1 MHINIGSFLC
11 YTFQNVKRN
20 GIIAVFL
27 AVIGNT
33 AFAQSACQVRNFSP
47 DEENAIAAIV
57 RDINGISSI
66 NHEIASRSRATLV
79 RLVLTRWE
87 LLGAATPDIS
97 DGTLV
102 ANLLDLAA
110 STSGETASAL
120 ERSCSQVSEL
130 IAAETIPVPAVS
142 MVSHEVGSAGTI
154 AGLNGAKH
162 SKRYFK
168 VNVPNGVTDLVIQT
182 NGADGDVD
190 LYVSQ
195 GTRPIKN
202 AAQCNSMG
210 SNSDE
215 QCRFDAPDG
224 GAYYILL
231 NGYADYSNLTLKVS
245 WRGRGAPLAEIL
257 TGHLYDSAVQGV
269 QYRSCN
275 SLNAVDCIEGIT
287 GLRGEFN
294 YTAGQQIEFKLGG
307 LRIGVVQGQELVT
320 PDKLA
325 NGDAGVALQIAQL
338 LQSLDED
345 RDPSNGIVIP
355 ESVRSLAV
363 GAYPN
368 GQDVRFVNNSQVLS
382 NLAPGRALVSMTQVG
397 AHATGAA
404 LLDVMLANNSTVI
417 SKAILGTQNYLT
429 TGKINYESLN
439 TNVHA
444 RLRLALFNKKMTEE
458 KGLLAILQRRGASI
472 TELED
477 DVKAWMRD
485 IEVVK
490 SYGDSA
496 MAVLAILDSRDPAV
510 IVEGLGTFAAFG
522 NKVLLGEGNSL
533 TDAKIE
539 SIKAATLHGA
549 GMLDANPKKLLMSY
563 LEALKATSSAG
574 DLPVF
579 KKSIESVQFGVECL
593 NAFLDKT
600 DKDFERFDNVYQCVA
615 GGTELIAKG
624 IIESAATG
632 QLIITD
638 QVAQVHGAA
647 YDFLQAYYQSAGNPS
662 YMREKYGM
670 DFHKPSYDAQKML
683 NLDPTILTHAPIAGE
698 VESAINFVKLV
709 AYQYII
715 SITMAEIDRETE
727 LYAQAFNLKYAGL
740 LDLKAAGIAN
750 GSVVPVGTAVDFEAT
765 FKNMSAGSYTV
776 RSINWLAT
784 GGGAPT
790 VVATGTR
797 ANVRFNSAGTYSV
810 AAHAEV
816 LLPDGKTYFMVDSF
830 TVAVQDAIPVPTL
843 TLTATPG
850 DGYVDLSWNAI
861 AGATSY
867 MVHMTA
873 SVVGPEGPPSIG
885 TTSATSY
892 RVNGL
897 QNGALHRFTVR
908 AFRGAEVMVGSGL
921 ASATPQ
927 GPAVPPVGELIAGRY
942 LPIEGGAVIRDTV
955 NGLEWLRCSVGQTWN
970 GTTQRCDGTAA
981 TYNWDQ
987 ATQLTAVGGFRIP
1000 TIAELKTLVY
1010 CSSGQPK
1017 LFGPLEQ
1024 LDDFVK
1030 CSGIHSR
1037 PTVVQAAF
1045 PDAPASNVWSGSPNA
1060 YDSSLAWFVNFY
1072 SGGARDYNYRSL
1084 GNHVRLVRG
1093 APSSPDLIAGRYLPI
1108 EGGAVIR
1115 DTVNGLEWQRC
1126 SVGQTWNGATQRCD
1140 GLARSFDLWIAR
1152 QNYLS
1157 GEWVLP
1163 TENELATTIYC
1174 SDGAPSYFGQTCTG
1188 SSENPSIHG
1197 QAFPST
1203 YEGSY
1208 WSNFYKEVD
1217 IKTCGSGGC
1226 YVTGSEWRGKVLNF
1240 NFYGVFS
1247 LERPEWS
1254 FGRIRLVRS
1263 GASPSASSVRKV
1275 NASALPP
1282 STGVPPLLANLTGYD
1297 VTSPNAAMHGVRP
1310 DTTGRGAYFLS
1321 RATNLV
1327 PGINNGAHHLFH
1339 FDASTGQIKNLGAS
1353 TSGAPGD
1360 GDITAFDVALQA
1372 GKLVFRTK
1380 ATNLESGPGLY
1391 LVDLHTGQREPLVT
1405 SGRGEKHDPE
1415 AERPAINAQGT
1426 WVAWDQPGVE
1436 GAWRVLGL
1444 DLADRSGQPPTLLNE
1459 TAQVACCVRFDA
1471 EGRYLAWREAATD
1484 GRVVVSVLD
1493 YATGR
1498 HATVEWPA
1506 GVVLAPDTL
1515 RVEFAQGGRT
1525 LQWVRIGDVLQGEGV
1540 EAGSLLHQVNN
1551 PLFTPP
1557 ERLQ

>member
-1 MHINIGSFLC
+1 MHTNSASFLRAA
-11 YTFQNVKRN
+11 FLKLKRN
-20 GIIAVFL
+20 GIFRWRIACMVCL
-27 AVIGNT
+27 AMIGNT
-33 AFAQSACQVRNFSP
+33 AIAQSACQVRIFSP

-66 NHEIASRSRATLV
+66 NHEIAAKSRATLV

-87 LLGAATPDIS
+87 LLGTAAPDIS

-102 ANLLDLAA
+102 TNLLDLAA
-110 STSGETASAL
+110 NTSGETASAL
-120 ERSCSQVSEL
+120 ERSCSQVNEL
-130 IAAETIPVPAVS
+130 IAAETIPVPALN

-154 AGLNGAKH
+154 AGLNGAKN
-162 SKRYFK
+162 SKLYFK
-168 VNVPNGVTDLVIQT
+168 VNVPHGITDLVIQT
-182 NGADGDVD
+182 NGTEGDAD

-195 GTRPIKN
+195 GARPTKN
-202 AAQCNSMG
+202 AAQCYSMG
-210 SNSDE
+210 FGLNE
-215 QCRFDAPDG
+215 QCRFDTPDG

-231 NGYADYSNLTLKVS
+231 NGYADYSDLTLKVS
-245 WRGRGAPLAEIL
+245 WRGRGTPLAEIL
-257 TGHLYDSAVQGV
+257 TGHLYDSAVQGI

-307 LRIGVVQGQELVT
+307 LRIGVAQGQELVT

-382 NLAPGRALVSMTQVG
+382 NLAPGRALVSLEQTSVHAKG
-397 AHATGAA
+397 ASLMQA
-404 LLDVMLANNSTVI
+404 MLASDSDDVPK
-417 SKAILGTQNYLT
+417 SILGTYLYPT
-429 TGKINYESLN
+429 TGSINYELLN
-439 TNVHA
+439 RSVHA
-444 RLRLALFNKKMTEE
+444 RLRLALFYRKLKVLD
-458 KGLLAILQRRGASI
+458 GLLRDGASVFQEI
-472 TELED
+472 D
-477 DVKAWMRD
+477 RDNKAWVNK
-485 IEVVK
+485 IEAYK
-490 SYGDSA
+490 AGGDLLIA
-496 MAVLAILDSRDPAV
+496 YMYMGDDQAKRLEALTAGVAHLH
-510 IVEGLGTFAAFG
+510 TFAKA
-522 NKVLLGEGNSL
+522 
-533 TDAKIE
+533 TDENYDLNDGFIEMGKAAALATSIYAGPKEQARVFLE
-539 SIKAATLHGA
+539 SIKASQSFSDNQVGKRVLEWAAIYLECVPDISDVSQLGNRFETFYSCTSSLGELA
-549 GMLDANPKKLLMSY
+549 AKGLVEAYNSGRLLVQLDRVKAYSAARDY
-563 LEALKATSSAG
+563 LEAYY
-574 DLPVF
+574 
-579 KKSIESVQFGVECL
+579 KSG
-593 NAFLDKT
+593 
-600 DKDFERFDNVYQCVA
+600 
-615 GGTELIAKG
+615 
-624 IIESAATG
+624 
-632 QLIITD
+632 
-638 QVAQVHGAA
+638 
-647 YDFLQAYYQSAGNPS
+647 GNPE
-662 YMREKYGM
+662 YMRSAYNIDPFAK
-670 DFHKPSYDAQKML
+670 DYDAQKL
-683 NLDPTILTHAPIAGE
+683 NI
-698 VESAINFVKLV
+698 ESRNIP
-709 AYQYII
+709 AYVRAV
-715 SITMAEIDRETE
+715 TTLMAEIEREANV
-727 LYAQAFNLKYAGL
+727 YANAFNLKYAGL
-740 LDLKAAGIAN
+740 LELKAAGIKN
-750 GSVVPVGTAVDFEAT
+750 GGVVPVGTAVDFEAT
-765 FKNMSAGSYTV
+765 FKNMSAGSFTV
-776 RSINWLAT
+776 RSINWVAT
-784 GGGAPT
+784 GVGTPS

-797 ANVRFNSAGTYSV
+797 ANVSFNSAGTYRV

-816 LLPDGKTYFMVDSF
+816 LLPDGKTYFMVDTF

-861 AGATSY
+861 PGATSY

-873 SVVGPEGPPSIG
+873 GVVGPDGLPSIG

-908 AFRGAEVMVGSGL
+908 AFRNAEVMVGSGL

-955 NGLEWLRCSVGQTWN
+955 NGLEW
-970 GTTQRCDGTAA
+970 
-981 TYNWDQ
+981 
-987 ATQLTAVGGFRIP
+987 
-1000 TIAELKTLVY
+1000 
-1010 CSSGQPK
+1010 
-1017 LFGPLEQ
+1017 
-1024 LDDFVK
+1024 
-1030 CSGIHSR
+1030 
-1037 PTVVQAAF
+1037 
-1045 PDAPASNVWSGSPNA
+1045 
-1060 YDSSLAWFVNFY
+1060 
-1072 SGGARDYNYRSL
+1072 
-1084 GNHVRLVRG
+1084 
-1093 APSSPDLIAGRYLPI
+1093 
-1108 EGGAVIR
+1108 
-1115 DTVNGLEWQRC
+1115 QRC

-1140 GLARSFDLWIAR
+1140 GTPTWF
-1152 QNYLS
+1152 
-1157 GEWVLP
+1157 EWAMAEQLVTANGFRLP
-1163 TENELATTIYC
+1163 TLNELKTLVYC
-1174 SDGAPSYFGQTCTG
+1174 STGDPVLFGPIASNREWCSDDASQPTIVEG
-1188 SSENPSIHG
+1188 
-1197 QAFPST
+1197 AFPDT
-1203 YEGSY
+1203 PRFV
-1208 WSNFYKEVD
+1208 WSGTRVTDGRLGLAWSVD
-1217 IKTCGSGGC
+1217 FLYGDADEQGSG
-1226 YVTGSEWRGKVLNF
+1226 YKYAV
-1240 NFYGVFS
+1240 
-1247 LERPEWS
+1247 
-1254 FGRIRLVRS
+1254 RLVRGVS
-1263 GASPSASSVRKV
+1263 SFATFFARKESARAIAPSMD
-1275 NASALPP
+1275 
-1282 STGVPPLLANLTGYD
+1282 TPLLANLTGYD
-1297 VTSPNAAMHGVRP
+1297 GTSPNAATHGVRP
-1310 DTTGRGAYFLS
+1310 DATGRGAYFLS

-1426 WVAWDQPGVE
+1426 WVAWDQPGAE

-1444 DLADRSGQPPTLLNE
+1444 EVADRSGQPPTLLNE
-1459 TAQVACCVRFDA
+1459 TTRVACCVRFDA
-1471 EGRYLAWREAATD
+1471 EGRYLVWREAATD

-1506 GVVLAPDTL
+1506 GVAPAPDTL

-1525 LQWVRIGDVLQGEGV
+1525 LQWVRIGDVLQGEGA
-1540 EAGSLLHQVNN
+1540 EAGNLLHQVNN